1 MNNRIVIIGAG
12 AAGCFAA
19 IEVKRRCPEAE
30 VTVLEKGTKPLAKVA
45 ITGGGRCNLTNSFAE
60 VKSLEQVYPRGFRLM
75 KKLFHHF
82 SPKDAYEWFERE
94 GVRLVTQDDECVFP
108 QSQDAME
115 IVLTLTSLMNRLGV
129 NTLCGCKV
137 SNIVKRDVCSD
148 GNPLYSI
155 TYTKAGSTHVMEA
168 DKVIVTTGGHPSPSG
183 FDMLKGL
190 DLEIM
195 PPVPSLFSL
204 CISDKS
210 LTALMGTVVE
220 QAQVSL
226 AGTKIKTNGAL
237 LITHWGISGPAVLKL
252 SSHGARILAEKDYQA
267 DVTVNWLFEMS
278 NNDVQEMLSAYV
290 RKHAA
295 KKITSAYPSALN
307 ARLWVHLVQRAKLS
321 ADMRWSELQ
330 GKAFNRLLTVLTSDT
345 YHVMGKNRY
354 KDEFVTCGGVS
365 LNSLKHDTLE
375 AKNHPGLHFA
385 GEVTDVDAV
394 TGGFNLQA
402 AWTMGWVAAKAMA
415 SPPSS
420 PVERE
425 PIRVRRDYKKNKNE
439 K

>member
-129 NTLCGCKV
+129 NTLCGSKV
-137 SNIVKRDVCSD
+137 SNIAKRDVCSD
-148 GNPLYSI
+148 GNPLYSV
-155 TYTKAGSTHVMEA
+155 TYTKAGNTHVMEA

-190 DLEIM
+190 DLEIV

-226 AGTKIKTNGAL
+226 ASTKIKTNGPL

-307 ARLWVHLVQRAKLS
+307 ARLWAHLVQRAKLS

-345 YHVMGKNRY
+345 YHVTGKNRY

-402 AWTMGWVAAKAMA
+402 AWTMGWVAAKAT
-415 SPPSS
+415 
-420 PVERE
+420 
-425 PIRVRRDYKKNKNE
+425 IINKNE

>member
-1 MNNRIVIIGAG
+1 MRIVIIGAG

-19 IEVKRRCPEAE
+19 IELKRRCPEAE

-94 GVRLVTQDDECVFP
+94 GVGLVTQDDECVFP

-115 IVLTLTSLMNRLGV
+115 IVFTLTSLMNRLGV

-137 SNIVKRDVCSD
+137 MDIAPHLPYYAVS
-148 GNPLYSI
+148 
-155 TYTKAGSTHVMEA
+155 YTKAENTNVIEA

-183 FDMLKGL
+183 FDMLISL
-190 DLEIM
+190 DLEIV

-204 CISDKS
+204 CIADKS
-210 LTALMGTVVE
+210 LTTLMGTVVE

-226 AGTKIKTNGAL
+226 AGTKIKTCGPL

-252 SSHGARILAEKDYQA
+252 SSHGARILAEKNYQA
-267 DVTVNWLFEMS
+267 NVMVNWLFEMS
-278 NNDVQEMLSAYV
+278 NNDVHEMLSAYV
-290 RKHAA
+290 RKHSA
-295 KKITSAYPSALN
+295 KKIASAYPSALN
-307 ARLWVHLVQRAKLS
+307 ARLWAHLVQRAKLS

-330 GKAFNRLLTVLTSDT
+330 GKAFNRLLTVLTSDC
-345 YHVMGKNRY
+345 YHVTGKNRY

-365 LNSLKHDTLE
+365 LNCLKHDTLE
-375 AKNHPGLHFA
+375 AKNHPGLYFA
-385 GEVTDVDAV
+385 GEVTDVDAI

-402 AWTMGWVAAKAMA
+402 AWTMGWVVA
-415 SPPSS
+415 SSL
-420 PVERE
+420 
-425 PIRVRRDYKKNKNE
+425 NE

>member
-1 MNNRIVIIGAG
+1 MRIVIIGAG

-19 IEVKRRCPEAE
+19 IELKRRCPEAE

-94 GVRLVTQDDECVFP
+94 GVGLVTQDDECVFP

-115 IVLTLTSLMNRLGV
+115 IVFTLTSLMNRLGV

-137 SNIVKRDVCSD
+137 MDIAPHLPYYAVS
-148 GNPLYSI
+148 
-155 TYTKAGSTHVMEA
+155 YTKAENTNVIEA

-183 FDMLKGL
+183 FDMLISL
-190 DLEIM
+190 DLEIV

-204 CISDKS
+204 CIADKS
-210 LTALMGTVVE
+210 LTSLMGTVVE

-226 AGTKIKTNGAL
+226 AGTKIKTSGPL
-237 LITHWGISGPAVLKL
+237 LVTHWGISGPAVLKL
-252 SSHGARILAEKDYQA
+252 SSLGARILAEKQYEA
-267 DVTVNWLFEMS
+267 DVIVNWLYEMS
-278 NNDVQEMLSAYV
+278 NDDVHNMLISYV
-290 RKHAA
+290 GKHSA

-307 ARLWVHLVQRAKLS
+307 ARLWAHLVQRAKLS

-345 YHVMGKNRY
+345 YHVTGKNRY

-375 AKNHPGLHFA
+375 AKNHPGLYFA
-385 GEVTDVDAV
+385 GEVTDVDAI

-402 AWTMGWVAAKAMA
+402 AWTMGYVVA
-415 SPPSS
+415 SS
-420 PVERE
+420 L
-425 PIRVRRDYKKNKNE
+425 NE

>member
-1 MNNRIVIIGAG
+1 M
-12 AAGCFAA
+12 
-19 IEVKRRCPEAE
+19 
-30 VTVLEKGTKPLAKVA
+30 LEKGTKPLAKVA

-137 SNIVKRDVCSD
+137 SNIAKRDVCLD
-148 GNPLYSI
+148 GNPLYSV
-155 TYTKAGSTHVMEA
+155 TYTKAGSIHVMEA

-204 CISDKS
+204 CISDKN

-307 ARLWVHLVQRAKLS
+307 ARLWAHLVQGAKLS
-321 ADMRWSELQ
+321 PDMRWSELQ

-345 YHVMGKNRY
+345 YHVTGKNRY

-402 AWTMGWVAAKAMA
+402 AWTMGWVAAKATA
-415 SPPSS
+415 SPPALSRREGADSS
-420 PVERE
+420 TETT
-425 PIRVRRDYKKNKNE
+425 
-439 K
+439 

>member
-1 MNNRIVIIGAG
+1 MRIVFIGAG

-30 VTVLEKGTKPLAKVA
+30 VTVLEKGTKPLAKVS

-82 SPKDAYEWFERE
+82 SPTDAYEWFERE
-94 GVRLVTQDDECVFP
+94 GVGLVTQDDECVFP

-115 IVLTLTSLMNRLGV
+115 IVFTLTSLMNRLGV
-129 NTLCGCKV
+129 KTLCGCKV
-137 SNIVKRDVCSD
+137 TGIAPHSPYYAV
-148 GNPLYSI
+148 
-155 TYTKAGSTHVMEA
+155 TYTKAGSTHTIEA
-168 DKVIVTTGGHPSPSG
+168 DKVIVTTGGHPSSSG

-190 DLEIM
+190 DLEIV

-204 CISDKS
+204 CIFDKS

-226 AGTKIKTNGAL
+226 AGTKIKTNGPL

-252 SSHGARILAEKDYQA
+252 SSHGARILAEKNYQA

-278 NNDVQEMLSAYV
+278 NNDVHNMLASYV
-290 RKHAA
+290 NKHSA
-295 KKITSAYPSALN
+295 KKITSAYPSVLN
-307 ARLWVHLVQRAKLS
+307 ARLWAHLIQRAKLS

-330 GKAFNRLLTVLTSDT
+330 GKAFNRLLSVLTSDT
-345 YHVMGKNRY
+345 YHVTGKNRY

-375 AKNHPGLHFA
+375 AKNHPGLYFA

-402 AWTMGWVAAKAMA
+402 AWTMGYVVATVA
-415 SPPSS
+415 SPPAL
-420 PVERE
+420 PRRE
-425 PIRVRRDYKKNKNE
+425 GAGVRKAR
-439 K
+439 

>member
-1 MNNRIVIIGAG
+1 MNKRIVIIGAG

-19 IEVKRRCPEAE
+19 IEVKRRCPKAE

-137 SNIVKRDVCSD
+137 SNIAKRDVSSD
-148 GNPLYSI
+148 GNPIYAV
-155 TYTKAGSTHVMEA
+155 TYTKEGSTHVIEA

-190 DLEIM
+190 DLEIV

-210 LTALMGTVVE
+210 LTALMGTVVG

-226 AGTKIKTNGAL
+226 AGTKIKTNGPL

-252 SSHGARILAEKDYQA
+252 SSHCARILAEKNYQA

-290 RKHAA
+290 RKQAA

-307 ARLWVHLVQRAKLS
+307 ARLWAHLVQRAKLS

-345 YHVMGKNRY
+345 YHVTGKNRY

-394 TGGFNLQA
+394 TGGFNLQD
-402 AWTMGWVAAKAMA
+402 AWTMGWVAAKAVVA
-415 SPPSS
+415 SPPAL
-420 PVERE
+420 PRRE
-425 PIRVRRDYKKNKNE
+425 GADLSIGE
-439 K
+439 

>member
-19 IEVKRRCPEAE
+19 IEVKRRCPEVE

-129 NTLCGCKV
+129 NTLCGSKV
-137 SNIVKRDVCSD
+137 SNIAKRDAISEGVAKCA
-148 GNPLYSI
+148 PLYAV

-190 DLEIM
+190 DLEIV

-226 AGTKIKTNGAL
+226 AGTKIKTNGPL

-278 NNDVQEMLSAYV
+278 NNDVQKMLSAYV

-307 ARLWVHLVQRAKLS
+307 ARLWAHLVQRAKLS

-345 YHVMGKNRY
+345 YHVTGKNRY

-402 AWTMGWVAAKAMA
+402 AWTMGWVAAEAVVA
-415 SPPSS
+415 SSTALL
-420 PVERE
+420 
-425 PIRVRRDYKKNKNE
+425 
-439 K
+439 

>member
-1 MNNRIVIIGAG
+1 MRIVIIGAG

-30 VTVLEKGTKPLAKVA
+30 VTVLEKGTKPLAKVS

-82 SPKDAYEWFERE
+82 SPTAAYEWFERE
-94 GVRLVTQDDECVFP
+94 GVGLVIQDDECVFP

-115 IVLTLTSLMNRLGV
+115 IVFTLTSLMNRLGV
-129 NTLCGCKV
+129 KTLCGCKV
-137 SNIVKRDVCSD
+137 TGIAPHSPYYAV
-148 GNPLYSI
+148 
-155 TYTKAGSTHVMEA
+155 TYTKAGSTHTIEA

-190 DLEIM
+190 DLEIV

-226 AGTKIKTNGAL
+226 TGTKIKTNGSL

-252 SSHGARILAEKDYQA
+252 SSHGARILAEKAYQA
-267 DVTVNWLFEMS
+267 DVIVNWLFEMS
-278 NNDVQEMLSAYV
+278 NNEVQEMLSAYV

-307 ARLWVHLVQRAKLS
+307 ARLWAHLVQRAKLS

-330 GKAFNRLLTVLTSDT
+330 GKAFNRLLTVLTYDT
-345 YHVMGKNRY
+345 YHVTGKNRY

-365 LNSLKHDTLE
+365 LNCLKHDTLE
-375 AKNHPGLHFA
+375 AKNHPGLYFA
-385 GEVTDVDAV
+385 GEVTDVDAI

-402 AWTMGWVAAKAMA
+402 AWTMGWVVA
-415 SPPSS
+415 SSL
-420 PVERE
+420 
-425 PIRVRRDYKKNKNE
+425 NE

>member
-1 MNNRIVIIGAG
+1 MRIVIIGAG

-60 VKSLEQVYPRGFRLM
+60 VRSLEQVYPRGFRLM

-82 SPKDAYEWFERE
+82 SPKDAFEWFERE
-94 GVRLVTQDDECVFP
+94 GIRLVTQDDECVFP

-115 IVLTLTSLMNRLGV
+115 IVLTLTSLMNKLGV
-129 NTLCGCKV
+129 KTLCGCKV
-137 SNIVKRDVCSD
+137 TEIAPHS
-148 GNPLYSI
+148 PYYAI
-155 TYTKAGSTHVMEA
+155 TYTKTGNTHTIEV

-183 FDMLKGL
+183 FDMLKSL
-190 DLEIM
+190 DLEIVS
-195 PPVPSLFSL
+195 PVPSLFSL
-204 CISDKS
+204 CIADKS
-210 LTALMGTVVE
+210 LTSLMGTVVE

-226 AGTKIKTNGAL
+226 AGTKIKTNGPL

-252 SSHGARILAEKDYQA
+252 SSHGARILAEKNYQA
-267 DVTVNWLFEMS
+267 DVIVNWLYEMS
-278 NNDVQEMLSAYV
+278 NDDVHKMLTSYV
-290 RKHAA
+290 DKHSA

-307 ARLWVHLVQRAKLS
+307 ARLWAHLVQRAKLTV
-321 ADMRWSELQ
+321 DMRWSELQ
-330 GKAFNRLLTVLTSDT
+330 GKAFNRLLSVLTSDC
-345 YHVMGKNRY
+345 YHVTGKNRY

-375 AKNHPGLHFA
+375 TKNHPGLYFA

-402 AWTMGWVAAKAMA
+402 AWTMGWVVA
-415 SPPSS
+415 SSL
-420 PVERE
+420 
-425 PIRVRRDYKKNKNE
+425 NE

>member
-1 MNNRIVIIGAG
+1 MQIVIIGAG

-19 IEVKRRCPEAE
+19 IEVKRKCPEAE

-60 VKSLEQVYPRGFRLM
+60 VRSLEQVYPRGFRLL

-82 SPKDAYEWFERE
+82 SPEDAYEWFERE

-115 IVLTLTSLMNRLGV
+115 IVNKLIFLMNRNGV
-129 NTLCGCKV
+129 RTLCGCKV
-137 SNIVKRDVCSD
+137 SEIAAHPSHYAV
-148 GNPLYSI
+148 
-155 TYTKAGSTHVMEA
+155 TYTKAGNTRVIEA

-190 DLEIM
+190 DLEVV

-204 CISDKS
+204 CISDQS

-226 AGTKIKTNGAL
+226 TGTKIKTNGSL

-252 SSHGARILAEKDYQA
+252 SSHGARILAEKAYQA
-267 DVTVNWLFEMS
+267 DVIVNWLFEMS
-278 NNDVQEMLSAYV
+278 NNEVQEMLSAYV

-307 ARLWVHLVQRAKLS
+307 ARLWAHLVQRAKLS
-321 ADMRWSELQ
+321 VDMRWSELQ
-330 GKAFNRLLTVLTSDT
+330 GKAFNRFLTVLTSDT
-345 YHVMGKNRY
+345 YHVTGKNRY

-365 LNSLKHDTLE
+365 LNCLKHDTLE
-375 AKNHPGLHFA
+375 AKNHPGLYFA

-402 AWTMGWVAAKAMA
+402 AWTMGYVVA
-415 SPPSS
+415 SN
-420 PVERE
+420 
-425 PIRVRRDYKKNKNE
+425 I
-439 K
+439 

>member
-1 MNNRIVIIGAG
+1 MRIVIIGAG

-115 IVLTLTSLMNRLGV
+115 IVFTLTSLMNRHGV
-129 NTLCGCKV
+129 KTLCGCKV
-137 SNIVKRDVCSD
+137 TDIAPHSPYYAV
-148 GNPLYSI
+148 
-155 TYTKAGSTHVMEA
+155 TYTKEGNTHVIEA

-183 FDMLKGL
+183 FDMLKSL
-190 DLEIM
+190 DLEIV

-204 CISDKS
+204 CIADKS
-210 LTALMGTVVE
+210 LTSLMGTVVE

-226 AGTKIKTNGAL
+226 AGTKIKTNGPL

-252 SSHGARILAEKDYQA
+252 SSHGARILAEKNYEA
-267 DVTVNWLFEMS
+267 DVIVNWLYEMS
-278 NNDVQEMLSAYV
+278 NDDV
-290 RKHAA
+290 RKVLTSYVDKHSA

-307 ARLWVHLVQRAKLS
+307 ARLWAHLVQRAKLS
-321 ADMRWSELQ
+321 AEMRWSELQ
-330 GKAFNRLLTVLTSDT
+330 GKAFNRLLSVLTSDT
-345 YHVMGKNRY
+345 YHVTGKNRY

-365 LNSLKHDTLE
+365 LNCLKHDTLE
-375 AKNHPGLHFA
+375 AKNHPGLYFA

-402 AWTMGWVAAKAMA
+402 AWTMGWVVA
-415 SPPSS
+415 SSL
-420 PVERE
+420 
-425 PIRVRRDYKKNKNE
+425 NE

>member
-19 IEVKRRCPEAE
+19 IEIKRRCPKTE

-82 SPKDAYEWFERE
+82 SPEDAYEWFERE
-94 GVRLVTQDDECVFP
+94 GIRLVTQDDECVFP

-115 IVLTLTSLMNRLGV
+115 IVNRLTFMMGRLGV

-137 SNIVKRDVCSD
+137 TDVRCLTMDDSGMPQNRDAVF
-148 GNPLYSI
+148 SI
-155 TYTKAGSTHVMEA
+155 TYQQSPTTHHPSPTPHTIEA

-190 DLEIM
+190 DLEIV

-204 CISDKS
+204 CIADKS
-210 LTALMGTVVE
+210 LTSLMGTVVE

-226 AGTKIKTNGAL
+226 AGTKIKTCGPL
-237 LITHWGISGPAVLKL
+237 LITHWGMSGPAVLKL
-252 SSHGARILAEKDYQA
+252 SSHGARILAEKNYQA
-267 DVTVNWLFEMS
+267 DIMVNWLYEMS
-278 NNDVQEMLSAYV
+278 NNDVQDMLTSYV
-290 RKHAA
+290 SKHSA
-295 KKITSAYPSALN
+295 KKITSAYPSVLN
-307 ARLWVHLVQRAKLS
+307 ARLWTHLIQRAKLS
-321 ADMRWSELQ
+321 VDMRWSELQ
-330 GKAFNRLLTVLTSDT
+330 GKAFNRLMTVLTADT
-345 YHVMGKNRY
+345 YHVMGKNKY

-375 AKNHPGLHFA
+375 AKKYPGLHFA

-402 AWTMGWVAAKAMA
+402 AWTMGWVCAEAM
-415 SPPSS
+415 
-420 PVERE
+420 
-425 PIRVRRDYKKNKNE
+425 
-439 K
+439 